1 MITVKSKSLQTKE
14 FNAYV
19 KNKDLKVGDKVKAL
33 DFIFWIQDKHKEF
46 KEINNIPDRVYS
58 TEEQNQFNEFIRRN
72 YERRNGIQ
80 NRI

>member
-1 MITVKSKSLQTKE
+1 MITVKNKGLQT
-14 FNAYV
+14 
-19 KNKDLKVGDKVKAL
+19 
-33 DFIFWIQDKHKEF
+33 KEF